1 MAHENF
7 IGGAWKPAA
16 TGATDDVVAP
26 ATGDVIA
33 TVPSSD
39 TTDVDAAVSAA
50 AEAFTTW
57 GATTPRERS
66 EALLALAAAV
76 EDNID
81 ELKQLEVDN
90 VGKPVSIIDFEFDLT
105 VDNLRFFAGAARTLQ
120 AQAAGEYIE
129 GHTSMLRRD
138 PLGVC
143 AGIAPWNYP
152 LNMATWKFGPA
163 LAAGNTFV
171 LKPSELTPLTALKL
185 AELAADILPPGVFN
199 VVCGQG
205 ETAGDALV
213 RHPGVAMVSITGDV
227 ETGKLVARNAADTL
241 KRVHLELGG

>member
-1 MAHENF
+1 
-7 IGGAWKPAA
+7 
-16 TGATDDVVAP
+16 
-26 ATGDVIA
+26 
-33 TVPSSD
+33 
-39 TTDVDAAVSAA
+39 
-50 AEAFTTW
+50 
-57 GATTPRERS
+57 
-66 EALLALAAAV
+66 
-76 EDNID
+76 
-81 ELKQLEVDN
+81 
-90 VGKPVSIIDFEFDLT
+90 
-105 VDNLRFFAGAARTLQ
+105 
-120 AQAAGEYIE
+120 
-129 GHTSMLRRD
+129 MLRRD

-213 RHPGVAMVSITGDV
+213 APPRRGHGVAHGRRRRPASSSPAT
-227 ETGKLVARNAADTL
+227 AADTL
-241 KRVHLELGG
+241 KRVHLELGGKAPVVVFDDADLEPGRQHAGRERATTTPARTAPPPCRVVAGPGIYDDLVPGLADAASALARRRPDRRGDRGGPGRLRRPSGSGSPAWSTGLGRRPAPRS